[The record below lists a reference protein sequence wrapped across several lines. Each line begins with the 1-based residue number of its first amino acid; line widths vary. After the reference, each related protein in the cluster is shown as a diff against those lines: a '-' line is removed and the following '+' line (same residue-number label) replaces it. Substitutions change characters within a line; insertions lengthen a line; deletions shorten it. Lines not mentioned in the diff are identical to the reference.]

1 MENLNP
7 EVASVKDTSETAKK
21 PEGMSWYVLQVYSG
35 YEQIITNSI
44 KEMVVKKNHEDRIA
58 QILVPTQDVT
68 QVRYGKKLSV
78 KRVFMPGYI
87 FILMNLSEGLLHL
100 IKNIDKVSDFVGSKS
115 QDGMPF
121 PVADKEVEKLI
132 SSTEDRNSVEIKE
145 QIKFNLGERVKIIEG
160 PFASF
165 EGNIAQVYEDKGKM
179 QIFVSIFGK
188 MTKVDLE
195 YSQVER
201 VL

>member
-1 MENLNP
+1 MEDVNP
-7 EVASVKDTSETAKK
+7 QVASVKDSSESVKK

-35 YEQIITNSI
+35 YEQIVTNSI
-44 KEMVVKKNHEDRIA
+44 KEMVAKKNHADRIA

-68 QVRYGKKLSV
+68 QVRYGKKLSI
-78 KRVFMPGYI
+78 KRVFMPGYV

-100 IKNIDKVSDFVGSKS
+100 IKNIDKVSDFVGSKN

-121 PVADKEVEKLI
+121 PVADSEVEKLI
-132 SSTEDRNSVEIKE
+132 SSTENRNSIEVKE

-165 EGNIAQVYEDKGKM
+165 EGNVAQVYEDKGKM

-201 VL
+201 VV

>member
-7 EVASVKDTSETAKK
+7 EVASVKDSSETAKK

-87 FILMNLSEGLLHL
+87 FILMNLSEGLRHL
-100 IKNIDKVSDFVGSKS
+100 IKNIDKASDFVGSKS
-115 QDGMPF
+115 QDGMP
-121 PVADKEVEKLI
+121 
-132 SSTEDRNSVEIKE
+132 SR
-145 QIKFNLGERVKIIEG
+145 EG
-160 PFASF
+160 KA
-165 EGNIAQVYEDKGKM
+165 
-179 QIFVSIFGK
+179 
-188 MTKVDLE
+188 T
-195 YSQVER
+195 
-201 VL
+201 

>member
-1 MENLNP
+1 ME
-7 EVASVKDTSETAKK
+7 EVKPSVEQVKNASELVNK
-21 PEGMSWYVLQVYSG
+21 PEGMAWYVLQVYSG
-35 YEQIITNSI
+35 YEQIVTNSI
-44 KEMVVKKNHEDRIA
+44 KEMAIKKNHVDKIA

-68 QVRYGKKLSV
+68 QVRYGKKLSI

-87 FILMNLSEGLLHL
+87 FILMHLTEGLLHL

-121 PVADKEVEKLI
+121 PVADSEVEKLI
-132 SSTEDRNSVEIKE
+132 VSTADRNSVEIKE
-145 QIKFNLGERVKIIEG
+145 QIKFNVGERVKIIEG

-165 EGNIAQVYEDKGKM
+165 EGNVAQVYEDKGKM

-201 VL
+201 VI

>member
-7 EVASVKDTSETAKK
+7 EVASVKDSSETAKK